1 MRVGMTKTVLESG
14 MPGVTCN
21 PWWGYPDWR
30 GTWMNAVSG
39 NTIDHDLRGEAVD

>member
-21 PWWGYPDWR
+21 PWWGIPTGVGR
-30 GTWMNAVSG
+30 G
-39 NTIDHDLRGEAVD
+39 